1 MFCIRLHATGKLKIC
16 KFEFMK
22 PSTSKPYKLIRD
34 KRNKPKYVQLDLK
47 KIPHTLEELEDMFDA
62 IVAESRKDEPSI
74 PWDKVKADLKKA
86 GKL

>member
-1 MFCIRLHATGKLKIC
+1 
-16 KFEFMK
+16 MK